1 MGFYA
6 QPKTRCT
13 DWSAMNQTVRAW
25 IYRIV
30 AVAAMVAVVLGLIT
44 EEQLVSLAALVTAI
58 TNSLAAINT
67 PTNSA

>member
-1 MGFYA
+1 
-6 QPKTRCT
+6 
-13 DWSAMNQTVRAW
+13 MNQTVRAW